1 MRPVASAALLA
12 LCLAPATA
20 HADAAGW
27 AALGGG
33 ALAWQTDDGDE
44 LTEDELTLSPT
55 MTIDMGIGTSPQ
67 ADFLFGGIF
76 RVMPVFTEG
85 ADIALLFRFAPSG
98 FQSGPI
104 NFALDAGGYARFWG
118 VESAGFTGDAILGL
132 PLGFE
137 IGAMGMV
144 GSSSTWGVGGF
155 ASIDFVRLTVGREHL
170 LEWWPNP
177 QPDRRATAASD

>member
-1 MRPVASAALLA
+1 MKRAAALAVFACAWLVPSA
-12 LCLAPATA
+12 A

-33 ALAWQTDDGDE
+33 VLAWQTGDAEE
-44 LTEDELTLSPT
+44 LTVSPT
-55 MTIDMGIGTSPQ
+55 MTIDMGVGTSPE

-85 ADIALLFRFAPSG
+85 ADLALMFRFAPSG
-98 FQSGPI
+98 FQSGVVG
-104 NFALDAGGYARFWG
+104 FAVDAGGYARFWG
-118 VESAGFTGDAILGL
+118 EEDNAGFSGDAILGL

-155 ASIDFVRLTVGREHL
+155 ASIDLVRLTVGREHL

-177 QPDRRATAASD
+177 QPDRHAER